1 MKYAIGNHIY
11 FLGIGGI
18 GMSALARFFKLQ
30 GATVSGYDRS
40 RTPLTQN
47 LEDEGI
53 HIHYSDDIESIPQ
66 KPDLVIYTPAIPK
79 DQPEL
84 LFIQQQGFPL
94 MKRAE
99 VLGMLTQNIPTIAI
113 AGTHGKT
120 TITSMVAHILYEAGI
135 KITAFIGGIA
145 NNFESNL
152 VLSSESQYM
161 VVEADEYDK
170 SFLLLQPDI
179 AVISSMDADHLDI
192 YLSHAQMLQHY
203 NQFASKLKI
212 DGILI
217 FKAGLPLVN
226 DLNSFTYSIDSPAD
240 FKVQNI
246 RVEQSSFIYE
256 WIIPEHSPISVVMKV
271 PGRHNIENALAASA
285 VALKVG
291 ISPEIIA
298 SALGSYK
305 GVWRR
310 FDIKVQTKNHVY
322 IDDYA
327 HHPEELRAC
336 IQAVKELY
344 PNEKVIGIF
353 QPHLFTRTRDFMSE
367 FAKSLS
373 LLDELILLEI
383 YPARELPI
391 EGITSQAL
399 LDVCQSQEKHL
410 IAKQDILDFI
420 SKKRPKLLVTV
431 GAGDIDQIV
440 NPLQKMISSW

>member
-53 HIHYSDDIESIPQ
+53 HIHYTDDIESIPQ

-84 LFIQQQGFPL
+84 LFIQQHGFPL

-120 TITSMVAHILYEAGI
+120 TITSMVAHILHEAGI

-246 RVEQSSFIYE
+246 RVEQSSFVYE
-256 WIIPEHSPISVVMKV
+256 WIIPEHDPISVVMKV

-291 ISPEIIA
+291 ISPETIA
-298 SALGSYK
+298 TALGSYK

-344 PNEKVIGIF
+344 PNEKVTGIF

-391 EGITSQAL
+391 ESITSQAL

-420 SKKRPKLLVTV
+420 GKKRPKLLVTV